1 LPKDSAANV
10 SQILALNRSLLSER
24 AGRLAP
30 KQLAQFSTGSMSSS
44 ADDFA
49 VFVPYFAEG
58 EPLPPPDEDLCGMA
72 AGAPL
77 LTPGCPATMGFP
89 GAHSHEPSPASRF
102 RRSMDFIRARPSPRH
117 RSRHWT

>member
-58 EPLPPPDEDLCGMA
+58 EPLPPPDEDLVRH
-72 AGAPL
+72 
-77 LTPGCPATMGFP
+77 GCWCATAHTRLSCYHGFP
-89 GAHSHEPSPASRF
+89 RSPQ
-102 RRSMDFIRARPSPRH
+102 P
-117 RSRHWT
+117 